1 MDTISLLA
9 LINEV
14 KQPDEILTKLKE
26 NQFAISDV
34 TDDGDSILHVLAKSE
49 HAKKINFSEYLNAL
63 MTAGAN
69 VNVFDRQGNG
79 FLGYYIEQI
88 RTDNLANYLKYDT
101 FDLLLRNDDF
111 DVNQTLANGQT
122 LFECIFN
129 STDYRSSDSLK
140 ALIAHDKFD
149 PNQKT
154 SEHNTILLH
163 MMFKDMFKYRDQ
175 LVSVINHKRTDP
187 NVKNDNGKTALALA
201 LEGKQSSNMEYV
213 NALVN
218 HELFDINAVDNDGNN
233 YLQLAIISQKF
244 SAEKI
249 SPLLINRGIDVTHR
263 NNDGKSVFDLI
274 FENKACRSDTIRND
288 LLLTLVKIHPS
299 SLFDT
304 YSDGR
309 TILSALLA
317 MDDWS
322 ISSKFVTIIEL
333 CKNQENSAGLL
344 KKIIGEAFAN
354 FHQNGVS
361 EGTILDLTQSI
372 VTTGISVDVEYCLAL
387 VAIYN
392 PQYKSEKINSHF
404 KTLKPDLDFNVVIR
418 HIKNLT
424 KEGSNERS
432 NALSYICKFNF
443 SSNNINDFSDS
454 ALAFEEHHLQTKT
467 FSSIKKDTQMFGHL
481 FALSGSIPVDG
492 NLVRLTG
499 SNSFYTAP
507 FIVHLMNAYMSHCEQ
522 NDSYIEHQDAI
533 RQVRNMTIKAMR
545 YYFLANYSGML
556 PYTDDYWLSM
566 EEDSKKSGVELF
578 TGWPGHGI
586 DLIIKQKDLYR
597 NNGGGCST
605 DSTTEHYTITKSE
618 NVTKK
623 VFATLY
629 EDSYEANKTFIQQD
643 LHETLGLVY
652 HDSID
657 GEFQTV
663 GNCDLHNKLIALKIK
678 YRLFLPES
686 IADELFTDTIRF
698 FEQFFLNEYLFLYAN
713 NPTLPH
719 LLMRLITQKLLP
731 EGKLDLIRTLLTDHF
746 SSDEN
751 QEILQIELMVKG
763 WLLKATRQS
772 REEFDKQLQS
782 LQITRVPEMNS
793 RLQLLDRF
801 LNDKVTHE
809 DLDELKSSSL
819 TEQQFQGYH
828 LLHFA
833 VMNNNLALAASL
845 IQMFPNAVDQP
856 NWHNQ
861 EPLCLVQSVE
871 MIDLLVKAGADT
883 TKTKDDNALDCAI
896 RMNRVDLVNALL
908 NHGAKPSEYSAYY
921 AASKDPKILN
931 SLMEFH
937 PEAMKK
943 TTHSYR
949 TPVHAAALS
958 GQNENLQSLVYYGDV
973 HTAAKDV
980 NGITP
985 LQLALKNEHTD
996 TVRLLLQYPGTLFK
1010 RPYRGDSVVNM
1021 TRDTEMQQLL
1031 IHEKHER
1038 KADRK
1043 YFKAFKNSNPGIVKE
1058 NIDYLI
1064 IAIRTNDVRAIRG
1077 FLFTYPDVKVVKTSD
1092 HYCTAPLTEAIQKLA
1107 GKKGEEYNDAFNIV
1121 KMLLKTP
1128 GIDINACTAT
1138 SEPILFWATSI
1149 GDVAVLELFLA
1160 DPKLN
1165 PNQQDNIGYTALHD
1179 AVERGHLN
1187 CVKRLLQDKRVDCTI
1202 VNKRGQTAAD
1212 LVSFRSG
1219 VEECIEEVV
1228 KSLSKKSSFFIQ

>member
-1 MDTISLLA
+1 MDTLSLLA

-26 NQFAISDV
+26 KQFAITDV
-34 TDDGDSILHVLAKSE
+34 TDDGDSILHVLAKSD
-49 HAKKINFSEYLNAL
+49 HAKKIDFSDYLNVL
-63 MTAGAN
+63 ITAGAN
-69 VNVFDRQGNG
+69 VNAVDRQGNG
-79 FLGYYIEQI
+79 FLGYFIE
-88 RTDNLANYLKYDT
+88 RTRTGMADYYKHKT
-101 FDLLLRNDDF
+101 FKLLLRNDEF
-111 DVNQTLANGQT
+111 DVNQRLTNGFS
-122 LFECIFN
+122 LFEFFFC
-129 STDYRSSDSLK
+129 SKGYQSCDHLK
-140 ALIAHDKFD
+140 TLIAHDKFN

-154 SEHNTILLH
+154 SEHNAVLLH
-163 MMFKDMFKYRDQ
+163 MVFKDLFQYREQ
-175 LVSVINHKRTDP
+175 LVDVINHKKTDP
-187 NVKNDNGKTALALA
+187 NVKNDIGKTALALI
-201 LEGKQSSNMEYV
+201 LEGTQSSNMEYV

-218 HELFDINAVDNDGNN
+218 NELFDINALDNDGNN

-244 SAEKI
+244 KAEQI
-249 SPLLINRGIDVTHR
+249 ALLLINRGIDVTHK
-263 NNDGKSVFDLI
+263 NKEGKSVFDLL
-274 FENKACRSDTIRND
+274 FENKAGRSNSIRND
-288 LLLTLVKIHPS
+288 LMLTILKAHPS
-299 SLFDT
+299 SLYDKC
-304 YSDGR
+304 SDGR
-309 TILSALLA
+309 TILAALFV

-322 ISSKFVTIIEL
+322 IRSKFVNIIEL
-333 CKNQENSAGLL
+333 CKKQEGSAGLL
-344 KKIIGEAFAN
+344 KKIIEEAFAS

-361 EGTILDLTQSI
+361 EETMLDLIQAL

-387 VAIYN
+387 VAICN
-392 PQYKSEKINSHF
+392 PQYKSEKINSYF
-404 KTLKPDLDFNVVIR
+404 KRLKPDLDFNVVIG

-424 KEGSNERS
+424 QEGSNERS
-432 NALSYICKFNF
+432 KALSYICKFNF
-443 SSNNINDFSDS
+443 TFNNINDFSDS
-454 ALAFEEHHLQTKT
+454 TLAFEAHHLQTKII
-467 FSSIKKDTQMFGHL
+467 SPISKDTAMFGHL
-481 FALSGSIPVDG
+481 FALSGSIPVD
-492 NLVRLTG
+492 NSLVRLTG

-507 FIVHLMNAYMSHCEQ
+507 FIVHLMNTYLSHCEQ
-522 NDSYIEHQDAI
+522 NNKYTEHQDAI

-545 YYFLANYSGML
+545 YYFMANYSGTL
-556 PYTDDYWLSM
+556 PYTDDYLSSM
-566 EEDSKKSGVELF
+566 EEDSKQSGVELF
-578 TGWPGHGI
+578 TGWPEHGI
-586 DLIIKQKDLYR
+586 DIIIKQKDLYR

-605 DSTTEHYTITKSE
+605 DTTTEHYKITKPE
-618 NVTKK
+618 NVTKQ
-623 VFATLY
+623 VFASLFVDTY
-629 EDSYEANKTFIQQD
+629 ESNKTYIQQN

-652 HDSID
+652 HDRID

-686 IADELFTDTIRF
+686 IADELFIDTIQF
-698 FEQFFLNEYLFLYAN
+698 FEQFFLKEYLSLYAN
-713 NPTLPH
+713 NSALPH

-746 SSDEN
+746 SSESN
-751 QEILQIELMVKG
+751 QEILQTELMLKG
-763 WLLKATRQS
+763 WLLEITGQS
-772 REEFDKQLQS
+772 RKEFDKQLQF
-782 LQITRVPEMNS
+782 LEIKLFPEMNT
-793 RLQLLDRF
+793 RLQVLDHF

-809 DLDELKSSSL
+809 DLDELKSWSL

-828 LLHFA
+828 LLHLA
-833 VMNNNLALAASL
+833 VMNNNLELASTL

-871 MIDLLVKAGADT
+871 MIDLLVKTGADT
-883 TKTKDDNALDCAI
+883 AKTKNDNALDCAI
-896 RMNRVDLVNALL
+896 RANRVDLVRALL

-949 TPVHAAALS
+949 TPVHAAALA
-958 GQNENLQSLVYYGDV
+958 GQNENIQSLVYYADV
-973 HTAAKDV
+973 NTAAKDV
-980 NGITP
+980 NGVTP
-985 LQLALKNEHTD
+985 LQLALQNERTD

-1010 RPYRGDSVVNM
+1010 RPYRGDSVVKM
-1021 TRDTEMQQLL
+1021 AKDTEMQQLL
-1031 IHEKHER
+1031 MHEKHQR

-1077 FLFTYPDVKVVKTSD
+1077 FLFTYPDVKVVKTSN
-1092 HYCTAPLTEAIQKLA
+1092 HYFTTPLTEAIQKLA
-1107 GKKGEEYNDAFNIV
+1107 GKKGEEYDEAFNIV

-1179 AVERGHLN
+1179 AVERGHLS
-1187 CVKRLLQDKRVDCTI
+1187 CVKRLLQDKRVDSSI
-1202 VNKRGQTAAD
+1202 VNKRGETAAD
-1212 LVSFRSG
+1212 LVSFRRG
-1219 VEECIEEVV
+1219 VGECVEEVV
-1228 KSLSKKSSFFIQ
+1228 KSLSEKSRFYIH